1 MRKNIFGFLEMLL
14 GITSLCIGSTLGI
27 LAGLGQTTST
37 GTCSAIAGATG
48 LQVGT
53 AMIVLYSF
61 FLLLQLLMLR
71 RDFHPTRILQLVPV
85 WLQGMI
91 LNYFRY
97 DFPPFQALHP
107 ESYGEKF
114 ALFAVGMV
122 LISLGFT
129 MVKCAQFLNY
139 PPESFCTLVAQ
150 RLGIRFG
157 TCKIALDFV
166 YVLTT
171 LTICWGFSLDFGIVR
186 EGTLIFAVC
195 NGMLIN
201 FFQPKIERLFGRL
214 CPAPQS

>member
-1 MRKNIFGFLEMLL
+1 MQRNIFGFMEMLL

-61 FLLLQLLMLR
+61 FLLLQILILR

-97 DFPPFQALHP
+97 SFPPFQSLSP
-107 ESYGEKF
+107 RTYEEKF
-114 ALFAVGMV
+114 ALFLAGMV
-122 LISLGFT
+122 LISLGFI
-129 MVKCAQFLNY
+129 MVKCANFLNY
-139 PPESFCTLVAQ
+139 PPESFCALLSQ

-171 LTICWGFSLDFGIVR
+171 LAICWTFSLDFDIVG
-186 EGTLIFAVC
+186 EGTVIFAIC
-195 NGMLIN
+195 NGLLIN
-201 FFQPKIERLFGRL
+201 LFQPRVERLFWHIRA
-214 CPAPQS
+214 APQI